1 MEYNRFY
8 KILIIVITTLA
19 SFNAGFMSSALNIAL
34 PVIGRELNISAI
46 SLSWISTSFLL
57 ATAVTL
63 LPFGKL
69 SDIFGR
75 AKFFKIGAF
84 LFAVSSLLCAISPN
98 VSMIIFSR
106 AVQGISASLISV
118 TSITILVSI
127 FPISSRGKVIG
138 INTTGVYLG
147 LSSGP
152 FLGGLILEYFGW
164 RYIFHASVL
173 IMVICGISAMIFIR
187 TDWFEKSNKIDY
199 KGSSYYIL
207 IFSVVII
214 GLTFIKSYAG
224 IFLFSAGMVLLYFFI
239 RFESKVANPVF
250 EVNIFKSNKQF
261 TFSNIAA
268 LINYLSTFAISFL
281 MSLYLQNIR
290 ALTSKEA
297 GLILVT
303 QPLVMA
309 IFSPMAGILSDKIE
323 PRIVASIGMAIL
335 SIGLIIFIFL
345 TPFTAIIYIVL
356 NLAFIGFGFALFSSP
371 NTNAIMSS
379 VEKKYYG
386 VAASTLGSMRMFGQ
400 LLSMSF
406 VTVVFSFIIGSGKI
420 EQGTSGLL
428 LVSIRYIFICFS
440 ILSIFAIFASLF
452 RGNIHK

>member
-138 INTTGVYLG
+138 INTTGV
-147 LSSGP
+147 
-152 FLGGLILEYFGW
+152 
-164 RYIFHASVL
+164 
-173 IMVICGISAMIFIR
+173 
-187 TDWFEKSNKIDY
+187 
-199 KGSSYYIL
+199 
-207 IFSVVII
+207 
-214 GLTFIKSYAG
+214 
-224 IFLFSAGMVLLYFFI
+224 
-239 RFESKVANPVF
+239 
-250 EVNIFKSNKQF
+250 
-261 TFSNIAA
+261 
-268 LINYLSTFAISFL
+268 
-281 MSLYLQNIR
+281 
-290 ALTSKEA
+290 
-297 GLILVT
+297 
-303 QPLVMA
+303 
-309 IFSPMAGILSDKIE
+309 
-323 PRIVASIGMAIL
+323 
-335 SIGLIIFIFL
+335 
-345 TPFTAIIYIVL
+345 
-356 NLAFIGFGFALFSSP
+356 
-371 NTNAIMSS
+371 
-379 VEKKYYG
+379 
-386 VAASTLGSMRMFGQ
+386 
-400 LLSMSF
+400 
-406 VTVVFSFIIGSGKI
+406 
-420 EQGTSGLL
+420 
-428 LVSIRYIFICFS
+428 
-440 ILSIFAIFASLF
+440 
-452 RGNIHK
+452 